1 MSVIIPAAD
10 YKWIKSFIFLSLCST
25 TAPFSPEALVER
37 EAQMAREQMKQR
49 WESLRLELKTKL
61 QLLQKTL
68 EQDHKQPVLLLLA
81 QILVETKYIHSCDF

>member
-1 MSVIIPAAD
+1 MVYMQVMIPVAN
-10 YKWIKSFIFLSLCST
+10 YKWINSFVFPSLCST
-25 TAPFSPEALVER
+25 REPFSPEALIER

-68 EQDHKQPVLLLLA
+68 EQDHKQPVLLLFA
-81 QILVETKYIHSCDF
+81 QSIFILIM